1 MDHSTTVSTSVATQP
16 RSSSFRR
23 IVAATLTA
31 ALAAGGLSVIAA
43 AAPASAT
50 VTGGVA
56 SGSFSWNVSDW
67 STSHLSTRTTTGS
80 ASLGTGGVVTWT
92 GGTGTINPT
101 TGVSDIAYSGSAK
114 LAFVNG
120 TTEFYQVTVAD
131 PEVVVDA
138 SGAGTI
144 IADVSWAVNVPSVTT
159 GTTNDVVVARFQ
171 TGDSPSDGWT
181 TTDTT
186 STMTDIPFW
195 DNTIAPG
202 SADATA
208 VGITD
213 PELPYSGQAFTKEFL
228 LALPSSLRAHF
239 YSSKSSGNPNP
250 NNQFKDPSVFTAT
263 ATTATPVVTPTV
275 TSETFEGGY
284 VVSVAGDGFRPALN
298 PGDSGVY
305 VGIAPAGGHPGY
317 ASADI
322 AKFVVA
328 DWVNATAIV
337 DGKFTRTLTAD
348 ATKLDPSVAY
358 SIYTWQAHT
367 HSNTTQDTETLLTI
381 DYDALERYISG
392 VTLAA
397 DTTVVYGSDAT
408 LTATVANGTGSV
420 EFFEG
425 ETSVGTA
432 DVVDGVATLA
442 VPDLAVGDH
451 TFSAKYLG
459 DDHYAASTSSQSLV
473 TVERAVAGDVVL
485 SLSTAKQVYGLGT
498 TATVTI
504 PAATGDVA
512 LLVDDK
518 PVGTA
523 TLADGIATIALPTT
537 LAVGN
542 HSVVAS
548 YAGTETVLP
557 QDSDAVA
564 LKVNKASASS
574 LTVSGKSYKKN
585 TAPVVTVKIGKLNNG
600 LYANGTVKIF
610 IGSKVVKTVSIYTT
624 NKGTIS
630 VTLPKQTKS
639 SIPVK
644 AAYYGST
651 KINAKNSA
659 TVRITR
665 K

>member
-43 AAPASAT
+43 AAPASAA
-50 VTGGVA
+50 VTDT
-56 SGSFSWNVSDW
+56 VSDATLTW
-67 STSHLSTRTTTGS
+67 GLQNTAAGWGVTTTGDVELVG
-80 ASLGTGGVVTWT
+80 ATTAADYVKATAFTLTD
-92 GGTGTINPT
+92 GTGTISPT
-101 TGVSDIAYSGSAK
+101 GTGTLDFDGSVTYSPFAAYGTLTYHSTFTLADFELNVTSATRGELTADVTWQKEASAK
-114 LAFVNG
+114 
-120 TTEFYQVTVAD
+120 TEASRVTVANFD
-131 PEVVVDA
+131 ITSLSVIDGEFALQTAAPDFANTVPAGKYNGTFTDAWPTSFVDA
-138 SGAGTI
+138 LLPLASASDI
-144 IADVSWAVNVPSVTT
+144 PVYFYRT
-159 GTTNDVVVARFQ
+159 GTTA
-171 TGDSPSDGWT
+171 G
-181 TTDTT
+181 
-186 STMTDIPFW
+186 
-195 DNTIAPG
+195 NTNKTPLAF
-202 SADATA
+202 SAAAT
-208 VGITD
+208 V
-213 PELPYSGQAFTKEFL
+213 
-228 LALPSSLRAHF
+228 
-239 YSSKSSGNPNP
+239 
-250 NNQFKDPSVFTAT
+250 
-263 ATTATPVVTPTV
+263 ATPVVTPTV

-284 VVSVAGDGFRPALN
+284 VVSLAGDGFRPALN

-305 VGIAPAGGHPGY
+305 VGIAPAGGHPGF

-328 DWVNATAIV
+328 DWVNAASIV
-337 DGKFTRTLTAD
+337 NGTFTRTLTAD
-348 ATKLDPSVAY
+348 ATKLDPNVDY

-367 HSNTTQDTETLLTI
+367 HSNTTQDTETALPI
-381 DYDALERYISG
+381 DFEALERYSSSL
-392 VTLAA
+392 TLAA

-442 VPDLAVGDH
+442 VSDLAVGDH

-518 PVGTA
+518 TVGTA